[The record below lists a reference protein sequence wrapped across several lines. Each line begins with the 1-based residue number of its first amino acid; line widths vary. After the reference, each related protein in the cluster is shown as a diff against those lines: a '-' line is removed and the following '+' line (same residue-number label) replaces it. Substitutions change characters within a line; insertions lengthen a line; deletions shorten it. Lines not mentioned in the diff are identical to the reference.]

1 MHVTHPSFLTGAAHK
16 TTTTAPRVRSKPK
29 AASARHIPA
38 TQQCLGAVSQHAQH
52 SECHAPEPSRSPAAI
67 PDWATSAPE
76 RRARW
81 STLDQR
87 RDEDWSCAAPVA
99 AGCAE
104 EVQRRSWRAVEW
116 WVDVRAG
123 LALWWS
129 REGGGGGGC
138 VVSTST
144 STRDWK
150 GTGGGRRIRSVG
162 SRSGLGMQFVVAFFF
177 PHLLFVLR
185 HEAFWDFHISVG
197 VEAGIPRLPSRTYL
211 LLLNALVSLL
221 THRRTGSLRWRTHT
235 KKA

>member
-1 MHVTHPSFLTGAAHK
+1 MTVALLVGVEDTPGKAGVHVTHPSLLTGAAHK

-87 RDEDWSCAAPVA
+87 RDEGWSCAAPVA

-104 EVQRRSWRAVEW
+104 EVGAAAILARGGVVGGREGG
-116 WVDVRAG
+116 AG
-123 LALWWS
+123 MRWS
-129 REGGGGGGC
+129 REGGGGC

-144 STRDWK
+144 STRD
-150 GTGGGRRIRSVG
+150 
-162 SRSGLGMQFVVAFFF
+162 
-177 PHLLFVLR
+177 
-185 HEAFWDFHISVG
+185 
-197 VEAGIPRLPSRTYL
+197 
-211 LLLNALVSLL
+211 
-221 THRRTGSLRWRTHT
+221 
-235 KKA
+235 